1 MVNDPGTRSRP
12 PLPVKSRA
20 GAVLCVAV
28 GLGLS
33 ARLAW
38 AAEPSGFGR
47 FDGQTDIGAVGK
59 PGSLQFDSAAAT
71 YLIAGGGG
79 NMWFTNDALHYVW
92 KRVSGDVALA
102 ADISWA
108 GTGGN

>member
-1 MVNDPGTRSRP
+1 MVNGPGTQSRP
-12 PLPVKSRA
+12 SLLAKPRV

-28 GLGLS
+28 SLGLS
-33 ARLAW
+33 ARLAFP
-38 AAEPSGFGR
+38 AEPSGFGR
-47 FDGQTDIGAVGK
+47 FDGHTDIGAVGK
-59 PGSLQFDSAAAT
+59 PGSLQFDSAAGT

-102 ADISWA
+102 ADV
-108 GTGGN
+108 